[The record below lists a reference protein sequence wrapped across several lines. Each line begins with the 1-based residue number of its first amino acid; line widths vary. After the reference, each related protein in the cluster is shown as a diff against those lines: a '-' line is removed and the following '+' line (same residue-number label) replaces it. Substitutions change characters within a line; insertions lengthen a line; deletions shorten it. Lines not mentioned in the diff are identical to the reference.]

1 MSAAPD
7 ETNAGTATPAPERG
21 DGPRVRFSLVTA
33 VHDVARYLPD
43 FIASVEGQQL
53 DLGLVEVV
61 AVDDGSTDDS
71 LELLRAWEARRPG
84 LVTVLSKPNGGQGS
98 ARNLGLDHVR
108 GEWVSFPDPDD
119 TLAPDYLLRVQ
130 QALEAWPD
138 VAMVATNRVILVDET
153 GELVEKHPLRS
164 MFAHRDQ
171 VRDLDRFP
179 DYFHG
184 AANAAFFRR
193 AVVEDV
199 RLRFDERI
207 RPNFEDGHLCQR
219 YLLQVPERRVAF
231 LKSARYHYRKRLD
244 QTSTLQTGST
254 WPERFTAVPRH
265 GYLEL
270 LREAAELG
278 DGQVPEWLQNMI
290 IYELSY
296 YISPEDAGWSSA
308 TACHGAVAEEFVG
321 LLREI
326 RTLLDEDVI
335 RGFGVRNLRVEWR
348 QLLLHGL
355 VDEPWHTPYV
365 VLHRYDARRDEV
377 LVSYRFTGAEPDAQ
391 VTVRGLPATPVA
403 TKRRDFVYFDHPLL
417 HERMW
422 WVSARG
428 ELRATI
434 DGHHVEIRTW
444 WAEYRRRAIRPR
456 DIRRLGPSSTPRSL
470 RPAVPSADELLLRL
484 ARSRVV
490 RRRYARAWVLMD
502 RVGDAGDNAERLFH
516 HLRAHHPDVNAWF
529 VVHADSPDH
538 ARLRREA
545 PGRVVAFGSTA
556 WKLLMLNCRHLISSH
571 IDQPIVRPEAL
582 RTLLPRPRWTFT
594 FLQHGVIKDDISGW
608 LNNKRIDL
616 FVTSTPAEHESIVGD
631 GTRYAVT
638 TKEVHRT
645 GLPRFDR
652 LRALAAATADD
663 ERRTILVAPT
673 WRNWLSAPL
682 EVGRYRR
689 EVVHTFPG
697 SEYARNW
704 LGLLRSERLRA
715 LCEEQ
720 GLRIGFLPHPNLQP
734 VLDDLELPPHVD
746 PLRYAD
752 HDVQR
757 LFAAARVM
765 VTDYSSVVFNAA
777 YVDRPVVYFQFD
789 AERVRLGGHLGRQG
803 YFDYERDGFG
813 PVAFDLEAAEEAV
826 VGAARTGLVTDLYA
840 GRVATAFP
848 DRDGRCCER
857 VVERIKAL

>member
-1 MSAAPD
+1 MDTDAAA
-7 ETNAGTATPAPERG
+7 AGG
-21 DGPRVRFSLVTA
+21 VRFSIVSA

-43 FIASVEGQQL
+43 FISSIEGQDL
-53 DLGLVEVV
+53 DLRQVEVV
-61 AVDDGSTDDS
+61 AVDDGSDDES
-71 LELLRAWEARRPG
+71 LEVLRAWEARRPE
-84 LVTVLSKPNGGQGS
+84 LVTVLAQANAGQGS
-98 ARNLGLDHVR
+98 ARNLALDHVR
-108 GEWVSFPDPDD
+108 GEWVTFPDPDD
-119 TLAPDYLLRVQ
+119 VLAPDYLTRV
-130 QALEAWPD
+130 AAILDAHPD
-138 VAMVATNRVILVDET
+138 LAMVATNRVILVDET
-153 GELVEKHPLRS
+153 QELVERHPLRA

-171 VRDLDRFP
+171 VRDLDRHP

-184 AANAAFFRR
+184 SAPAAFFRR
-193 AVVEDV
+193 AVVEDLG
-199 RLRFDERI
+199 LRFDERI
-207 RPNFEDGHLCQR
+207 RPNFEDGHFCQR
-219 YLLQVPERRVAF
+219 YLLHLPERRVAF
-231 LKSARYHYRKRLD
+231 LRSARYHYRKRLD

-270 LREAAELG
+270 LREAAALG

-326 RTLLDEDVI
+326 RALLDEDVI
-335 RGFGVRNLRVEWR
+335 RGFGVRNLRPEWR
-348 QLLLHGL
+348 QLLLQGL

-365 VLHRYDARRDEV
+365 VLHRYDERRQQV
-377 LVSYRFTGAEPDAQ
+377 LVSYRFTGSEPDAH
-391 VTVRGLPATPVA
+391 VTVRGVPAEVVA
-403 TKRRDFVYFDHPLL
+403 TKRRDFVYFDQPLL
-417 HERMW
+417 RERMW
-422 WVSARG
+422 WVSAKG

-434 DGHHVEIRTW
+434 DGHHVEIRNGW
-444 WAEYRRRAIRPR
+444 SEHRRRAVRPR
-456 DIRRLGPSSTPRSL
+456 DLRRLAARPAPRSL
-470 RPAVPSADELLLRL
+470 RPELPSADELLLRL

-502 RVGDAGDNAERLFH
+502 RLGDAGDNAERLFH
-516 HLRAHHPDVNAWF
+516 HLRAEHPDVNAWF
-529 VVHADSPDH
+529 VVDGDSPDH

-571 IDQPIVRPEAL
+571 IDEPIVRPEAL
-582 RTLLPRPRWTFT
+582 RSLVPRPTWTFT
-594 FLQHGVIKDDISGW
+594 FLQHGVIKDDIAGW
-608 LNNKRIDL
+608 LNGKRIDL
-616 FVTSTPAEHESIVGD
+616 FVTSTPAEHASIVGD
-631 GTRYAVT
+631 GTRYAFT
-638 TKEVHRT
+638 SKEVHRT

-652 LRALAAATADD
+652 LRALAAGVPEA

-682 EVGRYRR
+682 QVGRYRR
-689 EVVHTFPG
+689 EVAHTFPG
-697 SEYARNW
+697 SEYARSW

-734 VLDDLELPPHVD
+734 ILDDLELPSHVD
-746 PLRYAD
+746 ALRYAD
-752 HDVQR
+752 HDVQH

-789 AERVRLGGHLGRQG
+789 AERVRLGGHLGREG

-813 PVAFDLEAAEEAV
+813 PVAFDLSSAEEAV
-826 VGAARTGLVTDLYA
+826 VAAARTGVVPPAYA
-840 GRVATAFP
+840 ERAAAAFP

-857 VVERIKAL
+857 VVERIRQL